1 MSSSGGERDR
11 ARMNAAV
18 ARMAFEA
25 NWRDLEEITRGSYL
39 DRLGVR
45 GHVAFGFYVDG
56 FGEAEAGSLC
66 NAAVIPSS
74 VLFLDADENAA
85 PGAELGRAPRES
97 LSLVAEKWRDT
108 VTAPAFEAP
117 WRDRSV
123 DEPGAV
129 DVRGRVVV
137 QWPTGRA
144 AFAFATLEGAQESMA
159 ALRSHLERTPEV

>member
-1 MSSSGGERDR
+1 VSLPSGERDR

-18 ARMAFEA
+18 AKMAFEA
-25 NWRDLEEITRGSYL
+25 NRRDLEEITRGRYL
-39 DRLGVR
+39 DQLGVR

-85 PGAELGRAPRES
+85 PGAELGRAPRED
-97 LSLVAEKWRDT
+97 LSLVAEEWRAS
-108 VTAPAFEAP
+108 VAAPGFEAP

-123 DEPGAV
+123 AEPGGV

-137 QWPTGRA
+137 RWPAGQA

-159 ALRSHLERTPEV
+159 AVRSHIERVPEV